1 MSITYDKS
9 TDFTSKDSMATTN
22 PDKVLSGV
30 PFDFE
35 FDAISAAFEQA
46 APTLDATFTGT
57 TTTDTLVA
65 TTVNGSTTTN
75 WDTAYGWG
83 DHSEEGYITT
93 FSEQD
98 PTVPAYVKAITET
111 NISDWE
117 SAHVIADRLDLKE
130 EVWDATTAGVVDK
143 ELIWDAKVEE
153 VPNAIQDAQYAR
165 VNGSWAVVEAGASSP
180 LTQAQIDG
188 FTDASDWVVAH
199 GEGYVDWDEA
209 HLWGNHAEAGYAKTA
224 DLPTKL
230 SEFTNDGVF
239 ITAAALPTKVGDLEN
254 DEGYITDADIP
265 DVDLSPYA
273 TKTEAVLRTGTQTI
287 AGQKTFDDKIFG
299 NLQGKADSALHADSA
314 TQAQNAT
321 LAETANKCNTSISA
335 GTNLSGGGPMTSNQ
349 TISLDSALTNL
360 TSVQASTVDSE
371 TVTVGV
377 FTITTRSGGFL
388 EIKVGN
394 TKLFDLNSDG
404 DLRVKGNVTA
414 FTTGF

>member
-57 TTTDTLVA
+57 TTTDILVA

-83 DHSEEGYITT
+83 DHSEEGYITA
-93 FSEQD
+93 FSEED
-98 PTVPAYVKAITET
+98 PTVPAHVKAITET

-130 EVWDATTAGVVDK
+130 EVWDATTAVVVDK

-153 VPNAIQDAQYAR
+153 VPNAIPDAQYAR
-165 VNGSWAVVEAGASSP
+165 VNGGWGVVEEGASSS
-180 LTQAQIDG
+180 LTQGQIDG
-188 FTDASDWVVAH
+188 FIDASAWVVDH
-199 GEGYVDWDEA
+199 GGNADEWDEA
-209 HLWGNHAEAGYAKTA
+209 HLWGNHASEGYAKTA
-224 DLPTKL
+224 SLPTKL
-230 SEFTNDGVF
+230 SQFDNDGVF
-239 ITAAALPTKVGDLEN
+239 ITSEALPTKVGDLFN
-254 DEGYITDADIP
+254 DKGYITEADIP
-265 DVDLSPYA
+265 DVDLTPYA
-273 TKTEAVLRTGTQTI
+273 KKTEAVLKTGSQTV
-287 AGQKTFDDKIFG
+287 AGRKTFQDKIYG
-299 NLQGKADSALHADSA
+299 NLQGKADEATQADSA
-314 TQAQNAT
+314 TTADSAT
-321 LAETANKCNTSISA
+321 LAETANKCNRSVSA
-335 GTNLSGGGPMTSNQ
+335 GTNLSGGGTLTSNR
-349 TISLDSALTNL
+349 TINLDSTLTNL

-388 EIKVGN
+388 EIKIGS

-404 DLRVKGNVTA
+404 DLRVKGDVTA
-414 FTTGF
+414 FTTGL